1 MAAVSIYKMLIFNFH
16 IMLYIYFTST
26 FIFFFCSAM
35 NCPRHSHY
43 EECASPCQPSCPFP
57 DEPVI
62 CTLNC
67 VQSCV
72 CDKGYVLSGG
82 VCVPKDS
89 CGCSYEGRY
98 YKPGQR
104 FWADEGCGR
113 LCECDTTLGLVKCS
127 EASCS
132 AKEVCT
138 LVDGQRTCAATSHA
152 TCSASGDPHYH
163 TFDGHRFDFQGTCVY
178 QLVGLCSRQEG
189 LEPFNVTVQ
198 NDHRGST
205 SVSFTKTV
213 KLYIYGITLTLSKQ
227 YPHRILV
234 RMRLNV

>member
-1 MAAVSIYKMLIFNFH
+1 MAAVSIYKMLIFIFH

-35 NCPRHSHY
+35 HCPRHSHY

-72 CDKGYVLSGG
+72 CDEGYVLSGG